1 MLEEGRIQ
9 VASMVEMVV
18 SLIDKY
24 QYVDIQTTSGRSVD
38 QSGDQGV
45 RLVQAQNQTTVV
57 EADEWLSS
65 VVDVADEADVTDVTD
80 ENDDENVTLTMMT
93 KEDKMGW
100 KVVELEMV

>member
-24 QYVDIQTTSGRSVD
+24 QYVDTQTTSGRSVD

-65 VVDVADEADVTDVTD
+65 VVDEADVTDVTD